1 MKLLRIALI
10 AAASAA
16 TLVTATGCSMA
27 RNDSSIGD
35 VVDDSWITT
44 KIKSKFAE
52 NTTVSAMAL
61 NVQTVKGVV
70 QLSGFAKSAE
80 EKMLA
85 ETLARDTKGVKSVRN
100 DVIVR
105 AG

>member
-16 TLVTATGCSMA
+16 TRVTATGCSMT
-27 RNDSSIGD
+27 RNDATVGD

-44 KIKSKFAE
+44 KIKAKFAE

-80 EKMLA
+80 EKMMA
-85 ETLARDTKGVKSVRN
+85 ETLARDTKGVASVRN
-100 DVIVR
+100 DIIVR
-105 AG
+105 P